1 MAWLRWSRRRW
12 GPIPTAAMFSSSGR
26 NGTNKRHSAYS
37 FRRAT
42 IAYPWHP
49 LFGRTLQ
56 VSRNRRG
63 KDLTCIYTDERPD
76 LARELPNWMFDE
88 KYCAGMSLGLPQ
100 VSIEA
105 LNALAVLLTAAG
117 SESAKRGSRSGPSEA
132 KEPIRGKEK
141 ETGSK
146 TTRAASRTA
155 APDSVSGAPEREGT
169 DRGAGRPPA
178 RGDRRANDGTRGQRG
193 RRP

>member
-1 MAWLRWSRRRW
+1 MSAISTSFA
-12 GPIPTAAMFSSSGR
+12 GAAA
-26 NGTNKRHSAYS
+26 NTRHSAYS

-76 LARELPNWMFDE
+76 LARELPNWMFEE
-88 KYCAGMSLGLPQ
+88 KYCAGMSLGPPQ

-105 LNALAVLLTAAG
+105 LNALAVLLAAG
-117 SESAKRGSRSGPSEA
+117 GKSAKLGSRSGPSKPKEA
-132 KEPIRGKEK
+132 IRAQEIRAQEK

-146 TTRAASRTA
+146 TTRVGSRTT

-178 RGDRRANDGTRGQRG
+178 RGARRANDGSRGQRG
-193 RRP
+193 RRS

>member
-1 MAWLRWSRRRW
+1 MSFA
-12 GPIPTAAMFSSSGR
+12 PNAA
-26 NGTNKRHSAYS
+26 NKRHSAYS

-49 LFGRTLQ
+49 LFGQTLQ
-56 VSRNRRG
+56 VSHNRRG

-76 LARELPNWMFDE
+76 LARELPNWMFEE
-88 KYCAGMSLGLPQ
+88 KYCAGMSLGPPQ

-105 LNALAVLLTAAG
+105 LNALAVLLTAG
-117 SESAKRGSRSGPSEA
+117 SKSAKRGSRSGPSEA
-132 KEPIRGKEK
+132 KEAIRAQEK

-146 TTRAASRTA
+146 TTRAGSRTA
-155 APDSVSGAPEREGT
+155 APDSVSGPEREGT

-178 RGDRRANDGTRGQRG
+178 RGARRANDGSRGQRG
-193 RRP
+193 RRS

>member
-1 MAWLRWSRRRW
+1 MSRRRCA
-12 GPIPTAAMFSSSGR
+12 PTHIRARRSCFAASVA
-26 NGTNKRHSAYS
+26 NKRYSAYS

-76 LARELPNWMFDE
+76 LARELPNWMFEE
-88 KYCAGMSLGLPQ
+88 KYCAGMSLGPPQ
-100 VSIEA
+100 VSIEG
-105 LNALAVLLTAAG
+105 LNALAVLLAAG
-117 SESAKRGSRSGPSEA
+117 SKSAKRGSRSSPSKPKEA
-132 KEPIRGKEK
+132 IRDQEK

-146 TTRAASRTA
+146 TTRVGSRTA
-155 APDSVSGAPEREGT
+155 APSNVSGAPEREGT

-178 RGDRRANDGTRGQRG
+178 RGARRANDGSRGQQG
-193 RRP
+193 RRS